1 MRMCSTLALI
11 SCNAA
16 LGQEGRGRGERF
28 VCGERRGGGGG
39 EIRIYVEKESC
50 GH

>member
-1 MRMCSTLALI
+1 MLHSGRR
-11 SCNAA
+11 
-16 LGQEGRGRGERF
+16 EGGGGRDLYVEKEE
-28 VCGERRGGGGG
+28 VGGG